1 VFSPEASSIREN
13 KFWIAGFWSA
23 FHVIVLKLAP
33 DPISPWLL
41 YAAVYGEAGFPTE
54 LEYIHAIDPAS
65 ATILEPWYSFQATD
79 TLYDSMT
86 GSVRQLLMTYLDIH
100 EVGYIF
106 VIHSR

>member
-1 VFSPEASSIREN
+1 MFLPVASSVREN
-13 KFWIAGFWSA
+13 TFWVAGFWSA
-23 FHVIVLKLAP
+23 FHLVALKLAP

-79 TLYDSMT
+79 TLSDGMT
-86 GSVRQLLMTYLDIH
+86 GAVQQLLMIYLDIH

-106 VIHSR
+106 IIHLR